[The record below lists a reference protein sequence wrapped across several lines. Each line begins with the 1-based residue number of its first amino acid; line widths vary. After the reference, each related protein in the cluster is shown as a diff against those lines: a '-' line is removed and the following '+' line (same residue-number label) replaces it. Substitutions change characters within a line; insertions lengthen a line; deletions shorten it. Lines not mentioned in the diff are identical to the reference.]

1 MQRRTLI
8 KTGLAGAALLAAAG
22 GAATWWRRDPVA
34 QQATVL
40 HALIPALLEGALPQ
54 GGEAR
59 STAIAQTAATV
70 QEAIRRLAP
79 EAQQELGQLFALLAS
94 APGRRLLAGV
104 PAPWE
109 HASVSHVTAF
119 LQSWRTHRLGLMRS
133 GYGALHDLVL
143 GSWYAEPAHW
153 SSIGYAGPRPL

>member
-22 GAATWWRRDPVA
+22 GASSWWRQDPVK

-54 GGEAR
+54 SGAAR
-59 STAIAQTAATV
+59 SAAITETAQTV
-70 QEAIRRLAP
+70 QQAIVRLAP
-79 EAQQELGQLFALLAS
+79 SAQQELAQLFALLAS
-94 APGRRLLAGV
+94 TPGRRLLAGV
-104 PAPWE
+104 PVPWE
-109 HASVSHVTAF
+109 DTSVAQVNAF
-119 LQSWRTHRLGLMRS
+119 LQSWRTHRSGLMRS

-153 SSIGYAGPRPL
+153 AAIGYPGPRSL